1 MRRST
6 AVLILASLMQTSVL
20 VAAPAYAQQQ
30 SLARSAPPADQFA
43 SEVAS
48 SDLFEIEAA
57 RLVIERGKDPKAIDF
72 ANQMLR
78 DHQKASAGLIEAAK
92 ADNVALTPKMSDEH
106 RKQLGALKGAA
117 EADFDQAYF
126 STQITAHE
134 NAIALIEAYAKDGE
148 AGALKA
154 HAESVLGTIRTHA
167 MRAHDLQTA
176 RN

>member
-1 MRRST
+1 
-6 AVLILASLMQTSVL
+6 
-20 VAAPAYAQQQ
+20 
-30 SLARSAPPADQFA
+30 
-43 SEVAS
+43 
-48 SDLFEIEAA
+48 
-57 RLVIERGKDPKAIDF
+57 
-72 ANQMLR
+72 MLR
-78 DHQKASAGLIEAAK
+78 DHEKASAGLIEAAK

-106 RKQLGALKGAA
+106 RQQLDALKGAA

-176 RN
+176 GN

>member
-6 AVLILASLMQTSVL
+6 AALMLAALMQTSVL
-20 VAAPAYAQQQ
+20 AGAPALAQQE
-30 SLARSAPPADQFA
+30 SLVRQAPPAEQFA
-43 SEVAS
+43 TEMAS

-57 RLVIERGKDPKAIDF
+57 RIVLERGKDPKAIDF

-78 DHQKASAGLIEAAK
+78 DHEKASAGLAEAAK
-92 ADNVALTPKMSDEH
+92 ADKVALTPKMSDEH
-106 RKQLGALKGAA
+106 QKQLEALKTAA

-148 AGALKA
+148 AGALKS

-176 RN
+176 GN